1 MDSQRSTST
10 SQNCKN
16 QNNLELNQNVKE
28 VTRFTPRR
36 LNKIGNL
43 RQRLSMNDGITKLFK
58 IDKKISLNDINYSVD
73 ISQYQNI
80 KQSLQNINNSEHHY
94 SQRDLSNNSKSP
106 TTSFRR
112 HQYFLDNCILDS
124 PELKRK
130 SFIRQKQVQLKL
142 KQINKKIQDEYG
154 KILDAPKPI
163 ENNIQLDKTKYNNSL
178 PGKVKFIKSRVQQPE
193 SINQDQSGQNIVE
206 NYQNQ
211 GIDENFSNQFKSR
224 DQVNKVT
231 SVHQLIKKD
240 KESSISPVLVT
251 ERTKK
256 VKTQNKQKPSIND
269 SSFLPLLKK
278 ASRNVRHRIS
288 SDNNLDLLM
297 NRQKLGNLQS
307 ISKIKISDINYSSY
321 KNSREPSTFRNQI
334 NPQNQ
339 SQDILPGNINLPI
352 SLRQNIEQN
361 NSQTNRKN
369 TIHAEYNSMIQLFED
384 GELNTQQNNN
394 KEQQQLSSRQ
404 LKQKL
409 QNMIMLQRSSRDGS
423 LDKSNVSQISQNKNT
438 LHQND
443 NKLNNSRRVIFHN
456 SQSRT
461 LIKNTLND
469 SQHIIPLT
477 IITQPKQMLMGNNI
491 TNNSKQLVH
500 EYEDD
505 YETDDSSK
513 HPAEDKINNLLTQ
526 MKDNLETYTTSN
538 KKGIIETLFRARYME
553 SQRFPSIKRYREIH
567 KEL

>member
-1 MDSQRSTST
+1 M
-10 SQNCKN
+10 K
-16 QNNLELNQNVKE
+16 
-28 VTRFTPRR
+28 
-36 LNKIGNL
+36 
-43 RQRLSMNDGITKLFK
+43 LSIYDLIQ
-58 IDKKISLNDINYSVD
+58 D
-73 ISQYQNI
+73 
-80 KQSLQNINNSEHHY
+80 
-94 SQRDLSNNSKSP
+94 RDLSNNSKSP

-142 KQINKKIQDEYG
+142 KQINKKIQEEYG
-154 KILDAPKPI
+154 KGGYIVVPPKPF
-163 ENNIQLDKTKYNNSL
+163 ENNCKLDKTNQNNSQ
-178 PGKVKFIKSRVQQPE
+178 PGKVKFIKSRVQQPVE
-193 SINQDQSGQNIVE
+193 CISQDQSGQNIE
-206 NYQNQ
+206 NSQNQ
-211 GIDENFSNQFKSR
+211 GIDENVCNQQALKSSNQM
-224 DQVNKVT
+224 NKLT

-240 KESSISPVLVT
+240 KESSNSPVLVA

-256 VKTQNKQKPSIND
+256 VKTQNKQQASIND
-269 SSFLPLLKK
+269 TSFLPLLKK
-278 ASRNVRHRIS
+278 ASRNVKHRIS

-334 NPQNQ
+334 NPLDQ

-352 SLRQNIEQN
+352 SFRQNIDQI

-369 TIHAEYNSMIQLFED
+369 VIHAEYNSMIQLFGD
-384 GELNTQQNNN
+384 GELNTQQNNYN
-394 KEQQQLSSRQ
+394 GQQQLSSRQ

-423 LDKSNVSQISQNKNT
+423 LDNSNVSQISQSKIP

-443 NKLNNSRRVIFHN
+443 NQLNNSSRVIFHN

>member
-10 SQNCKN
+10 SQNCKNPKN

-73 ISQYQNI
+73 ISLYQNI
-80 KQSLQNINNSEHHY
+80 NRAFKISITQKIIIL
-94 SQRDLSNNSKSP
+94 RDLSNNSKSP

-224 DQVNKVT
+224 DQVKKVT

-256 VKTQNKQKPSIND
+256 VK
-269 SSFLPLLKK
+269 L
-278 ASRNVRHRIS
+278 RIS
-288 SDNNLDLLM
+288 RSHQQMIAVSYLSL
-297 NRQKLGNLQS
+297 RKQVETQKLGNLQS

-339 SQDILPGNINLPI
+339 SQDILP
-352 SLRQNIEQN
+352 
-361 NSQTNRKN
+361 
-369 TIHAEYNSMIQLFED
+369 EYNSMIQLFED
-384 GELNTQQNNN
+384 GELYTQQNNN
-394 KEQQQLSSRQ
+394 WQQHQLSSRQ

-409 QNMIMLQRSSRDGS
+409 QNMIILQRSSRDGS
-423 LDKSNVSQISQNKNT
+423 LDKSSPTYNPT
-438 LHQND
+438 D
-443 NKLNNSRRVIFHN
+443 NHN
-456 SQSRT
+456 SA
-461 LIKNTLND
+461 KANANGK
-469 SQHIIPLT
+469 QHH
-477 IITQPKQMLMGNNI
+477 KQFKVI
-491 TNNSKQLVH
+491 
-500 EYEDD
+500 
-505 YETDDSSK
+505 SS
-513 HPAEDKINNLLTQ
+513 
-526 MKDNLETYTTSN
+526 
-538 KKGIIETLFRARYME
+538 
-553 SQRFPSIKRYREIH
+553 
-567 KEL
+567 